1 MLWNGKACGA
11 DQITAEMSMGD
22 FGQTSNELKNTF
34 DHTMYWYIEKG
45 KCAQEMD
52 KGIDL
57 QNSQEKQLAGMQ

>member
-1 MLWNGKACGA
+1 
-11 DQITAEMSMGD
+11 MSMGD